1 MSIADGA
8 EFAGYLIE
16 RRLGAGGMGTV
27 YLARHPRLPRHDALK
42 ILADDHAAD
51 PEFRARF
58 LREAELAATLAHPNL
73 VAVRDRGE
81 TDGKLWIAT
90 QYVAGSDAAELVR
103 NAPSGLDPAR
113 AVHIIGEAARGLDAV
128 HRAGLVH
135 RDVKPAN
142 ILVAEEPGHADRV
155 LVTDFGIA
163 RRAEDTA
170 TLSADGGLTATLS
183 YVAPEQLSGDRV
195 DLRADVYALGCSL
208 FQLLVGTVPFV
219 RQTPAAVMYAHLH
232 EPPPRPSS
240 IRPDLPVGFDAVIAK
255 AMAKDP
261 AQRFASCGELAAA
274 ARDAMDGRALP
285 PGGASARANPA
296 TSTAISAPDQP
307 IPVTT
312 AGGPMRAQ
320 PSVQDSPAH
329 EPSRPPLSAAGPGV
343 GGTWPP
349 APMVEADPF
358 TAALLRRRTP
368 LGRLIRH
375 RAFRLAAAVIVVLG
389 IVTAAALATSGA
401 DDAASPTAATT
412 SLPPLPPATA
422 WGAYSFVADTFPDLL
437 PAFQFG
443 AGYQELTGCFMFD
456 EKFDF
461 VPTDTAGPIARMGCS
476 GNRDPAVAIT
486 VVCNTDR
493 SRMLVQPSTDQ
504 VEGNEEWRRPSGS
517 GNLHWG
523 SNIGLDKTQTGFLHV
538 YFDEPAR
545 SFCRIDVNG
554 GDNGAELREKW
565 WTDAP
570 L

>member
-1 MSIADGA
+1 MSIAEGA

-58 LREAELAATLAHPNL
+58 LREAELAAALAHPNL

-103 NAPSGLDPAR
+103 DAPSGLDPAR
-113 AVHIIGEAARGLDAV
+113 AVHIVGEAARGLDAV
-128 HRAGLVH
+128 HRAGLLH

-142 ILVAEEPGHADRV
+142 ILVAEEAGHPDRV

-170 TLSADGGLTATLS
+170 TLSAGGGLVATLS
-183 YVAPEQLSGDRV
+183 YVAPEQLGGDRV

-219 RQTPAAVMYAHLH
+219 RQTPAALMYAHLH
-232 EPPPRPSS
+232 EPPPRPSAL
-240 IRPDLPVGFDAVIAK
+240 RPELPAAFDAVIAR

-261 AQRFASCGELAAA
+261 ADRFASCGDLAAA
-274 ARDAMDGRALP
+274 ARAAADGRALP
-285 PGGASARANPA
+285 PTAATPALPGA
-296 TSTAISAPDQP
+296 
-307 IPVTT
+307 TT
-312 AGGPMRAQ
+312 IAETRAQ
-320 PSVQDSPAH
+320 PSVQDAPPH
-329 EPSRPPLSAAGPGV
+329 EPSVLPLPVAGPGF

-349 APMVEADPF
+349 APMLEADPF

-368 LGRLIRH
+368 WGRLIR
-375 RAFRLAAAVIVVLG
+375 RRGFRVAAAVVVVLG
-389 IVTAAALATSGA
+389 LATTAALVAAGP
-401 DDAASPTAATT
+401 DDSASRTAASTT
-412 SLPPLPPATA
+412 LPPLPPATA

-443 AGYQELTGCFMFD
+443 VGYQELTGCYMFD
-456 EKFDF
+456 EKWNFA
-461 VPTDTAGPIARMGCS
+461 PTDKAEPIAKMSCS
-476 GNRDPAVAIT
+476 GNRDPAVGIT
-486 VVCNTDR
+486 IVCNTDR
-493 SRMLVQPSTDQ
+493 SRMLAQPSTDQ
-504 VEGNEEWRRPSGS
+504 VEGNEEWRRPTGT

-565 WTDAP
+565 WADAP

>member
-1 MSIADGA
+1 MSIAEGE

-51 PEFRARF
+51 AEFRARF
-58 LREAELAATLAHPNL
+58 LREAELAAALAHPNL

-113 AVHIIGEAARGLDAV
+113 AVHIVGEAARGLDAV
-128 HRAGLVH
+128 HRAGLLH

-142 ILVAEEPGHADRV
+142 ILVAEEAGHPDRV
-155 LVTDFGIA
+155 LITDFGIA

-170 TLSADGGLTATLS
+170 TLSAGGGLTATLS
-183 YVAPEQLSGDRV
+183 YVAPEQLGGDRV

-219 RQTPAAVMYAHLH
+219 RQTPAALMYAHLH
-232 EPPPRPSS
+232 EPPPRPSA
-240 IRPDLPVGFDAVIAK
+240 IRPELPAAFDAVIAK

-261 AQRFASCGELAAA
+261 AQRFASCGDLAAA
-274 ARDAMDGRALP
+274 ARDAADGHALP
-285 PGGASARANPA
+285 PVAGPPAGLPGAPTAGARPA
-296 TSTAISAPDQP
+296 VRDVPVRDQSAPLLP
-307 IPVTT
+307 
-312 AGGPMRAQ
+312 
-320 PSVQDSPAH
+320 
-329 EPSRPPLSAAGPGV
+329 AAGAGV

-349 APMVEADPF
+349 APMLEADPF

-368 LGRLIRH
+368 WSRLIGSRG
-375 RAFRLAAAVIVVLG
+375 FRVAAAVIVVLG
-389 IVTAAALATSGA
+389 LVTTAALFAAGP
-401 DDAASPTAATT
+401 DDSAARTAASTT
-412 SLPPLPPATA
+412 LPPLPPATA
-422 WGAYSFVADTFPDLL
+422 WGAYNFVADTFADLL
-437 PAFQFG
+437 PTFQFG
-443 AGYQELTGCFMFD
+443 VGYQELTGCYMFD
-456 EKFDF
+456 EKWNFA
-461 VPTDTAGPIARMGCS
+461 PTDKAEPIAKMSCS
-476 GNRDPAVAIT
+476 GNRDPAVSIT
-486 VVCNTDR
+486 IVCNTDR

-504 VEGNEEWRRPSGS
+504 VEGNEQWRRPSGT

-523 SNIGLDKTQTGFLHV
+523 SNTGLDKTQTGFLHV

-545 SFCRIDVNG
+545 SFCRIDVSG
-554 GDNGAELREKW
+554 GGNGAELREKW
-565 WTDAP
+565 WADAP

>member
-1 MSIADGA
+1 MSIAEGE

-51 PEFRARF
+51 AEFRARF
-58 LREAELAATLAHPNL
+58 LREAELAAALAHPNL

-113 AVHIIGEAARGLDAV
+113 AVHIVGEAARGLDAV
-128 HRAGLVH
+128 HRAGLLH

-142 ILVAEEPGHADRV
+142 ILVAEEAGHPDRV
-155 LVTDFGIA
+155 LITDFGIA

-170 TLSADGGLTATLS
+170 TLSAGGGLTATLS
-183 YVAPEQLSGDRV
+183 YVAPEQLGGHRV

-219 RQTPAAVMYAHLH
+219 RQTPAALMYAHLH
-232 EPPPRPSS
+232 EPPPRPSA
-240 IRPDLPVGFDAVIAK
+240 IRPELPAAFDAVIAK

-261 AQRFASCGELAAA
+261 AQRFASCGDLAAA
-274 ARDAMDGRALP
+274 ARDAADGHALP
-285 PGGASARANPA
+285 PVAGPPAGLPGAPTAGARPA
-296 TSTAISAPDQP
+296 VRDVPVRDQSAPLLP
-307 IPVTT
+307 
-312 AGGPMRAQ
+312 
-320 PSVQDSPAH
+320 
-329 EPSRPPLSAAGPGV
+329 AAGAGL

-349 APMVEADPF
+349 APMLEADPF

-368 LGRLIRH
+368 WGRLIGSRG
-375 RAFRLAAAVIVVLG
+375 FRVAAAVIVVLG
-389 IVTAAALATSGA
+389 LVTTAALFAAGP
-401 DDAASPTAATT
+401 DDSAARTAASTT
-412 SLPPLPPATA
+412 LPPLPPATA
-422 WGAYSFVADTFPDLL
+422 WGAYNFVADTFADLL
-437 PAFQFG
+437 PTFQFG
-443 AGYQELTGCFMFD
+443 VGYQELTGCYMFD
-456 EKFDF
+456 EKWNFA
-461 VPTDTAGPIARMGCS
+461 PTDKAEPIAKMSCS
-476 GNRDPAVAIT
+476 GNRDPAVSIT
-486 VVCNTDR
+486 IVCNTDR

-504 VEGNEEWRRPSGS
+504 VEGNEQWRRPSGT

-523 SNIGLDKTQTGFLHV
+523 SNTGLDKTRTGFLHV

-545 SFCRIDVNG
+545 SFCRIDVSG
-554 GDNGAELREKW
+554 GGNGAELREKW
-565 WTDAP
+565 WADAP

>member
-58 LREAELAATLAHPNL
+58 LREAELAAALAHPNL

-128 HRAGLVH
+128 HRAGLLH

-183 YVAPEQLSGDRV
+183 YVAPEQLGGDRV

-219 RQTPAAVMYAHLH
+219 RQTPAAIMYAHLH

-240 IRPDLPVGFDAVIAK
+240 IRPELPAGFDAVIAK

-261 AQRFASCGELAAA
+261 ARRFASCGELAAA
-274 ARDAMDGRALP
+274 ARDAADGRALP
-285 PGGASARANPA
+285 AIAGPPAPALPG
-296 TSTAISAPDQP
+296 AP
-307 IPVTT
+307 TT
-312 AGGPMRAQ
+312 AETRAQ
-320 PSVQDSPAH
+320 PSVQDVPAH
-329 EPSRPPLSAAGPGV
+329 EPSVRTLPAAGPGF

-375 RAFRLAAAVIVVLG
+375 RAFQVAAVVIVVLG
-389 IVTAAALATSGA
+389 IVTAAALATSGP
-401 DDAASPTAATT
+401 DDAAARTAATT

>member
-1 MSIADGA
+1 MSIAEGE

-51 PEFRARF
+51 AEFRARF
-58 LREAELAATLAHPNL
+58 LREAELAAALAHPNL

-113 AVHIIGEAARGLDAV
+113 AVHIVGEAARGLDAV
-128 HRAGLVH
+128 HRAGLLH

-142 ILVAEEPGHADRV
+142 ILVAEEAGHPDRV
-155 LVTDFGIA
+155 LITDFGIA

-170 TLSADGGLTATLS
+170 TLSAGGGLTATLS
-183 YVAPEQLSGDRV
+183 YVAPEQLGGDRV

-219 RQTPAAVMYAHLH
+219 RQTPAALMYAHLH
-232 EPPPRPSS
+232 EPPPRPSA
-240 IRPDLPVGFDAVIAK
+240 IRPELPAAFDAVIAK

-261 AQRFASCGELAAA
+261 AQRFASCGDLAAA
-274 ARDAMDGRALP
+274 ARDAADGHALP
-285 PGGASARANPA
+285 PVAGPPAGLPGAPTAGARPA
-296 TSTAISAPDQP
+296 VRDVPVRDQSAPLLP
-307 IPVTT
+307 
-312 AGGPMRAQ
+312 
-320 PSVQDSPAH
+320 
-329 EPSRPPLSAAGPGV
+329 AAGAGL

-349 APMVEADPF
+349 APMLEADPF
-358 TAALLRRRTP
+358 TAALLRRRP
-368 LGRLIRH
+368 PWGRLIGSRG
-375 RAFRLAAAVIVVLG
+375 FRVAAAVIVVLG
-389 IVTAAALATSGA
+389 LVTTAALFAAGP
-401 DDAASPTAATT
+401 DDSAARTAASTT
-412 SLPPLPPATA
+412 LPPLPPATA
-422 WGAYSFVADTFPDLL
+422 WGAYNFVADTFADLL
-437 PAFQFG
+437 PTFQFG
-443 AGYQELTGCFMFD
+443 VGYQELTGCYMFD
-456 EKFDF
+456 EKWNFA
-461 VPTDTAGPIARMGCS
+461 PTDKAEPIAKMSCS
-476 GNRDPAVAIT
+476 GNRDPAVSIT
-486 VVCNTDR
+486 IVCNTDR

-504 VEGNEEWRRPSGS
+504 VEGNEQWRRPSGT

-523 SNIGLDKTQTGFLHV
+523 SNTGLDKTQTGFLHV

-545 SFCRIDVNG
+545 SFCRIDVSG
-554 GDNGAELREKW
+554 GGNGAELREKW
-565 WTDAP
+565 WADAP

>member
-1 MSIADGA
+1 MSIAEGA

-58 LREAELAATLAHPNL
+58 LREAELAATLTHPNL

-103 NAPSGLDPAR
+103 TAPTGLDPAR
-113 AVHIIGEAARGLDAV
+113 AVRIIGEAARGLDAV

-142 ILVAEEPGHADRV
+142 ILVAEESGHADRV

-170 TLSADGGLTATLS
+170 TLSAGGGLTATLS

-219 RQTPAAVMYAHLH
+219 RQTPAAIMYAHLH

-240 IRPDLPVGFDAVIAK
+240 IRPELPAECDAVIAK

-274 ARDAMDGRALP
+274 ARAAMDGRVLP
-285 PGGASARANPA
+285 PAGADPA
-296 TSTAISAPDQP
+296 SSTAISAPDQP
-307 IPVTT
+307 IPVAT
-312 AGGPMRAQ
+312 AGAPVRAQ
-320 PSVQDSPAH
+320 PSVQDAPAQ
-329 EPSRPPLSAAGPGV
+329 ERSGPSLPAGSGF
-343 GGTWPP
+343 GGSWPP
-349 APMVEADPF
+349 APMPAADPF

-368 LGRLIRH
+368 LGRLIR
-375 RAFRLAAAVIVVLG
+375 RRSVQVAAAVVVVLG
-389 IVTAAALATSGA
+389 LATAVLLTSGP
-401 DDAASPTAATT
+401 DGSASRTAVTT
-412 SLPPLPPATA
+412 SPPPLPPATA

-437 PAFQFG
+437 PAFPFG
-443 AGYQELTGCFMFD
+443 AGYQELTGCYMFD

-461 VPTDTAGPIARMGCS
+461 VPTDKAGPIARMSCS

-523 SNIGLDKTQTGFLHV
+523 SNIGLDKTVTGFLHV